1 MLLKFNFGDYDLI
14 QVSEN
19 EFKKVFH
26 QNCQGKTKKYYFD
39 DSDIETIKYLD
50 EQINGDNPETAE
62 SALFYLE
69 DVFLH

>member
-26 QNCQGKTKKYYFD
+26 QNCQGKTKRYYFD
-39 DSDIETIKYLD
+39 DSEISAIKHLD
-50 EQINGDNPETAE
+50 KQINGGDPDIAE
-62 SALFYLE
+62 QSLFYLE
-69 DVFLH
+69 DVYLH